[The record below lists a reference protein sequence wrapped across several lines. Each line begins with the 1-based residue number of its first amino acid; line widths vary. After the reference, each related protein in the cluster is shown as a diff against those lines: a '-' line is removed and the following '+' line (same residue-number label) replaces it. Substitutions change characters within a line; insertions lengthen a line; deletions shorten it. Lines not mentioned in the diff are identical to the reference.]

1 MTETQIEQL
10 KKVLADSSLPQHSV
24 ELDDVIL
31 KSAHQAAQQHRAN
44 SGRQANRLFDLL
56 PLAFL
61 RTASLAIVLTVGVF
75 LAMGQ
80 LVSVDQNAAVVDN
93 SAVLNKAAPR
103 NPSATM
109 NTDVTEQITIASS
122 QGRPLSTSNIALK
135 PLPSGLSRDQIL
147 LNFELSDTEKLLA
160 TLSFEFNQSS
170 LDRNKAELAMVDINS
185 LIQVGEL
192 DNARK
197 RYGDFINR
205 CIACGLPETLE
216 DLVLAAH
223 NLAIKNS
230 DFETG

>member
-10 KKVLADSSLPQHSV
+10 KKVLADSSLPDNSA
-24 ELDDVIL
+24 ELDDAIL
-31 KSAHQAAQQHRAN
+31 TSAHQAVQQRVKPDRHASRV
-44 SGRQANRLFDLL
+44 FDLL
-56 PLAFL
+56 PIAFL
-61 RTASLAIVLTVGVF
+61 RTASLAIVFTVSVF

-80 LVSVDQNAAVVDN
+80 LVSVDHEAIE
-93 SAVLNKAAPR
+93 LNKIATLSSP
-103 NPSATM
+103 NATM
-109 NTDVTEQITIASS
+109 NTVAAEQTTIASS
-122 QGRPLSTSNIALK
+122 QDRPLSRSNIALK

-147 LNFELSDTEKLLA
+147 LNFELSDSEELLA

>member
-10 KKVLADSSLPQHSV
+10 KKVLADSSLPDNST
-24 ELDDVIL
+24 ELDDAIL
-31 KSAHQAAQQHRAN
+31 KSAHEAAQQRVG
-44 SGRQANRLFDLL
+44 SGRKANRLLALL

-61 RTASLAIVLTVGVF
+61 RTASLAIVFTVGVF

-80 LVSVDQNAAVVDN
+80 LVSVNKNTLELNNTAVRNGTATD
-93 SAVLNKAAPR
+93 

-109 NTDVTEQITIASS
+109 NTTVSEQTIITSS
-122 QGRPLSTSNIALK
+122 QDSPLNTANVALK
-135 PLPSGLSRDQIL
+135 PMPSGLSRDQIL
-147 LNFELSDTEKLLA
+147 LNFELNDTAELLA
-160 TLSFEFNQSS
+160 TLSFEFSQSG
-170 LDRNKAELAMVDINS
+170 LDRNRAELAIVDINS

-197 RYGDFINR
+197 RYGEFITR
-205 CIACGLPETLE
+205 CVACRLPRTLE

-230 DFETG
+230 NFETG